1 MRGRRLRWLAGAS
14 LILVAAAAALGL
26 PAARLCWRVRAS
38 NPVRR
43 GVALAREIGCFS
55 CHGDFGKS
63 GIPDPSAEGKQVPA
77 WGGGLWMMYVKDDAE
92 VREFILDGVSR
103 RRAAS
108 ESAREERRGA
118 AVSMPAYKSFLGKRE
133 VDDLL
138 AAFEVLSGMK
148 RPADDTAEGRGYQV
162 AQSRQCFSCHGPGGS
177 GGFPNPGS
185 FTGFIPGW
193 YGADFRDL
201 VRSREEFET
210 WIRTGTISRLSNHPV
225 ASIFIR
231 RQRLKMPPYR
241 NLTSAEREDLWS
253 YVSWLGRTRGGL
265 EAPSR
270 SS

>member
-1 MRGRRLRWLAGAS
+1 MRGKRLQWLAGAT

-26 PAARLCWRVRAS
+26 PAARLYWKVGAS

-43 GVALAREIGCFS
+43 GAALARDLGCFS
-55 CHGDFGKS
+55 CHGELGRS

-118 AVSMPAYKSFLGKRE
+118 AVAMPAYKDVLGKRE
-133 VDDLL
+133 LDDLV
-138 AAFEVLSGMK
+138 AAFEVLCGMK
-148 RPADDTAEGRGYQV
+148 RPSDDTAEEHGYQI
-162 AQSRQCFSCHGPGGS
+162 AQSRQCFSCHAPVGS
-177 GGFPNPGS
+177 GGLPNPGS
-185 FTGFIPGW
+185 FTGFVPGW

-210 WIRTGTISRLSNHPV
+210 WIRTGTIPRLANHPV
-225 ASIFIR
+225 ASVFIR

-241 NLTSAEREDLWS
+241 AMTSAELEELWS
-253 YVSWLGRTRGGL
+253 YASWLGRTGGGL
-265 EAPSR
+265 KAPSR
-270 SS
+270 SY